1 MSMSRVSVREFSY
14 NPSAM
19 FARAEKGET
28 IEITRHGKVIATL
41 TPAQQKKR
49 SRIEELVESG
59 ALHLSEKTLADLDTF
74 TRIKLPEGAP
84 DPLETLLEER
94 YTESEWEREFR
105 EEREAR
111 RGASGDAQS

>member
-1 MSMSRVSVREFSY
+1 MSKVSVREFSY

-41 TPAQQKKR
+41 MPAQQKKR
-49 SRIEELVESG
+49 TKLEELEASG
-59 ALHLSEKTLADLDTF
+59 AYRPSGKTLADIDTF

-94 YTESEWEREFR
+94 YAESDWEREFR
-105 EEREAR
+105 EEWEAR
-111 RGASGDAQS
+111 RDGSGDAQA